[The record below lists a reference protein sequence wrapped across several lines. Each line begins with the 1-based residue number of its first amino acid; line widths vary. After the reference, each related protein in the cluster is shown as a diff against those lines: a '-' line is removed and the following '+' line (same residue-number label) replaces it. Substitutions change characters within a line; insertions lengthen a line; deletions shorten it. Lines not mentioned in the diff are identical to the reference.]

1 MEVGTSREVSM
12 NHLKLSDVRE
22 DAAANQDSVKKP
34 YEKPRVRFERVF
46 ETMAMSCGKVQAT
59 QGSCRAN
66 RKAS

>member
-1 MEVGTSREVSM
+1 M
-12 NHLKLSDVRE
+12 NHLKSSDVRE
-22 DAAANQDSVKKP
+22 DAAASHDSVKKP

-59 QGSCRAN
+59 QGSCHGS